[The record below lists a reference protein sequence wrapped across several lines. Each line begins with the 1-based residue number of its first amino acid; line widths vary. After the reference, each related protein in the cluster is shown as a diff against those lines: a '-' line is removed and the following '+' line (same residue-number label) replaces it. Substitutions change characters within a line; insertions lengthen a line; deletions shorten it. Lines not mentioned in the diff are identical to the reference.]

1 MSAKSQS
8 RCLTVQVEKRR
19 ERFSY
24 ASSLLI
30 PPSSPPP
37 HHHHHHPIFGGM
49 RNMSSGETEAVR
61 EKEER
66 KKTATLWRR
75 ERERAASGHRV
86 LLALGTDFYRVFFF
100 FAWLAR
106 TELATAFW
114 WFCRDGN
121 CLCVCVCTCVC
132 VWRWVLAGRTRRSED
147 SVVRLY
153 WVNPGSERNRNEQ
166 PRGTAVGNVSHFQ

>member
-1 MSAKSQS
+1 MPHRPSGK
-8 RCLTVQVEKRR
+8 T
-19 ERFSY
+19 ERAFFLCEFFIDSPF
-24 ASSLLI
+24 LPTPPPP
-30 PPSSPPP
+30 PPSPNLWWYEKYVEWGN
-37 HHHHHHPIFGGM
+37 GGCE
-49 RNMSSGETEAVR
+49 GEGR
-61 EKEER
+61 EEEDGDPL
-66 KKTATLWRR
+66 AQR
-75 ERERAASGHRV
+75 ERESRLGASGFTGTRYW
-86 LLALGTDFYRVFFF
+86 LLPSFFF